1 MRVGV
6 DVNEKK
12 WWRMEI
18 RERRRWGT
26 NLHQLPCLRLE
37 RPLTFSQ
44 HRHPIATPFY
54 PLAEVTHKFSP
65 CKELLK
71 RTVIVRNP
79 KIPAPHRQVNTLPSK
94 IHQPYH
100 CRCNGEG
107 YDSSTQLQSCS
118 DQNQKKTH
126 NRSLREQKIKQ
137 MQKNTKR
144 HPHPAKT
151 TSSPNMQ
158 SQVPFRIR
166 NDNHRKRDWSNI
178 AIEPP

>member
-71 RTVIVRNP
+71 RTVIVPNP
-79 KIPAPHRQVNTLPSK
+79 KIPTPHRQVNTLPSK

-118 DQNQKKTH
+118 DQNQKKTMTIEAYVNKRSSRCKKTRNVILIRPKQPLPQTC
-126 NRSLREQKIKQ
+126 NRRFLSEPEMI
-137 MQKNTKR
+137 T
-144 HPHPAKT
+144 
-151 TSSPNMQ
+151 
-158 SQVPFRIR
+158 
-166 NDNHRKRDWSNI
+166 
-178 AIEPP
+178 IEKEIDPT